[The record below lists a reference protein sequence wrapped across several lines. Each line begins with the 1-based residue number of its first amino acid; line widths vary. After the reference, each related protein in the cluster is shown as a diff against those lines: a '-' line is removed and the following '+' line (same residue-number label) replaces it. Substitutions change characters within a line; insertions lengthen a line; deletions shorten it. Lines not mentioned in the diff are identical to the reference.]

1 MGYTVGEVA
10 KLSGVTVRALHHY
23 DEVGL
28 LRPSGRTAAGYR
40 RYELADLER
49 LQRILCYRELEFS
62 LDDIKTIL
70 DDPDADALEHLRRQ
84 RELVTQRIGRLERLV
99 TTLEKTM
106 EARQMGIDLTPEE
119 LFEVFGEQDPT
130 QYAEETEQRYG
141 DSDAYAES
149 QRRTSRYR
157 KDDWQRIL
165 AEQEQVTARLA
176 EAMSADLPA
185 DSEEAMDAAEAHRQH
200 ISRWYYDC
208 TYEIHRGLGDMYVSD
223 PRFTAH
229 YEKHAPG
236 LAAYVRDAIVAN
248 AERAGA

>member
-1 MGYTVGEVA
+1 
-10 KLSGVTVRALHHY
+10 
-23 DEVGL
+23 
-28 LRPSGRTAAGYR
+28 
-40 RYELADLER
+40 
-49 LQRILCYRELEFS
+49 LEFS

-165 AEQEQVTARLA
+165 AEQEQ
-176 EAMSADLPA
+176 
-185 DSEEAMDAAEAHRQH
+185 
-200 ISRWYYDC
+200 
-208 TYEIHRGLGDMYVSD
+208 
-223 PRFTAH
+223 
-229 YEKHAPG
+229 
-236 LAAYVRDAIVAN
+236 
-248 AERAGA
+248 

>member
-1 MGYTVGEVA
+1 
-10 KLSGVTVRALHHY
+10 
-23 DEVGL
+23 
-28 LRPSGRTAAGYR
+28 
-40 RYELADLER
+40 
-49 LQRILCYRELEFS
+49 
-62 LDDIKTIL
+62 
-70 DDPDADALEHLRRQ
+70 
-84 RELVTQRIGRLERLV
+84 
-99 TTLEKTM
+99 